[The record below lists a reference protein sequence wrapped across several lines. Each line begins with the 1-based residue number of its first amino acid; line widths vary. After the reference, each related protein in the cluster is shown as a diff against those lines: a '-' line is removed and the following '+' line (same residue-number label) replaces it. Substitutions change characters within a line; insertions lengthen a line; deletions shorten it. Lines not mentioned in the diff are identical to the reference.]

1 MLKKYLSSSIIVL
14 FQFLLL
20 GILIVICTPLL
31 LQNSHL
37 AQHMNIF
44 LTRYE
49 TVFLVSHA
57 IFYLIF
63 YVSWPRIVK
72 FIAVSQFDTPNEVQ
86 INKAIQIR
94 LYLLAIFLSIELI
107 NFLR

>member
-14 FQFLLL
+14 LQLILL
-20 GILIVICTPLL
+20 GIMIVICAPLL

-37 AQHMNIF
+37 TQHMNIF
-44 LTRYE
+44 LTRYK
-49 TVFLVSHA
+49 TVFLVGHGL
-57 IFYLIF
+57 FYLGF
-63 YVSWPRIVK
+63 YVFWPKIVK
-72 FIAVSQFDTPNEVQ
+72 LIAVSESETPNEVQ
-86 INKAIQIR
+86 INKAIHIR